1 MSAPSL
7 PLLVQLLSDPVPLPD
22 WALVERIS
30 LNGAAQHFGFPCRIG
45 ATLARAAGR
54 RCILGRVRGR
64 SDQLSILGAL
74 FRARPA
80 ELWWLASGN
89 GLSRI
94 ELHGNAV
101 VVMDGPMSISAVLEG
116 V

>member
-1 MSAPSL
+1 MSADI
-7 PLLVQLLSDPVPLPD
+7 PLVVQLLSEPVPLP
-22 WALVERIS
+22 AGAMVERVT
-30 LNGAAQHFGFPCRIG
+30 LNGSMQNFGFPCRIG

-64 SDQLSILGAL
+64 SDQLSILRAL

-80 ELWWLASGN
+80 ELWWQASGN

-94 ELHGNAV
+94 ELHGDAV
-101 VVMDGPMSISAVLEG
+101 VVMDGPMSLAAVLEG
-116 V
+116 L